1 MEIPRHWRLKAQRY
15 RLEGL
20 TCQHC
25 GQFIFPPRAVC
36 PNASLHRP
44 TGANRGLVTFVLSAS
59 MDSTDVNLR
68 LPSTTFE
75 VDHILKT

>member
-25 GQFIFPPRAVC
+25 GQFVFPPRPVC
-36 PNASLHRP
+36 PNASRHHL
-44 TGANRGLVTFVLSAS
+44 TGADRGLGPFVLPAS
-59 MDSTDVNLR
+59 MDNTDVNLR

-75 VDHILKT
+75 VEDILKT